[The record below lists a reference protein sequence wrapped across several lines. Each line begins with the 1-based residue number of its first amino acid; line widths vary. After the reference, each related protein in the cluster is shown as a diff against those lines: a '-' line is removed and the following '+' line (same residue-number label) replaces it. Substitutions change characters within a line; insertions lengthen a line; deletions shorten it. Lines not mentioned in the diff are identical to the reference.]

1 MTCIKL
7 NKEASRLWKCI
18 KINEGNN
25 YPSDDELL
33 QNVLDMYIGE
43 FYGGD
48 EDCEEK
54 GGEK

>member
-7 NKEASRLWKCI
+7 NEEAARLWKCI
-18 KINEGNN
+18 KKTDSWDFE
-25 YPSDDELL
+25 SDEELL

-43 FYGGD
+43 FYGS

-54 GGEK
+54 EGEK